1 MKSEAGK
8 PMFIHYL
15 KGIAEGAA
23 LTSEDSSFEVVHLKD
38 VEKHMTKLAHS
49 RGLST
54 EICLIIGYGHDL
66 GRTHLGVEG
75 KKHARAGSEFMEKL
89 LQNTEFTA
97 MDRYMICKAIKRH
110 NQKSKIHGVYDEVIK
125 DADSLAHQ
133 DEGLIGEQDI
143 TESYRARI
151 AMCKGIEFQVAP
163 TEKWQAEAL
172 QCLRQI
178 EEMIKDETLYLN
190 SPDQW
195 VHSIRVTVRKMR
207 SIIGL
212 IESVQKKSVTKR
224 LRQFDN
230 GLKEI
235 SKTLAETR
243 FLQIACIKIGEANP
257 LHKELNDRLLQC
269 YRTLEN
275 KNILLD
281 HIEPTALYISMLSEM
296 QYEPA
301 CMEKQVYKLITNY
314 IKKADEVSLDNAKE
328 LHQLRIQGKKIKYL
342 CQLELVAIEPEIF
355 VNAVSSLHRLIGK
368 YHDIVEIH
376 LLLKASPFKNELE
389 LLKKEI
395 WAECFLLKLIKTNFL
410 DK

>member
-1 MKSEAGK
+1 MK
-8 PMFIHYL
+8 
-15 KGIAEGAA
+15 
-23 LTSEDSSFEVVHLKD
+23 
-38 VEKHMTKLAHS
+38 
-49 RGLST
+49 
-54 EICLIIGYGHDL
+54 
-66 GRTHLGVEG
+66 
-75 KKHARAGSEFMEKL
+75 KL
-89 LQNTEFTA
+89 LKNTEFA
-97 MDRYMICKAIKRH
+97 AKDRHMICKAIERH

-125 DADSLAHQ
+125 DADSFAHL

-143 TESYRARI
+143 IENYRVQVAK
-151 AMCKGIEFQVAP
+151 CKGIQFQVAP
-163 TEKWQAEAL
+163 LEKWQAEAI
-172 QCLRQI
+172 QCLWQI
-178 EEMIKDETLYLN
+178 EAMIKDEALYLN

-195 VHSIRVTVRKMR
+195 VHSIRVVVRKMR
-207 SIIGL
+207 SILGL
-212 IESVQKKSVTKR
+212 IESVQKKAVTKL

-243 FLQIACIKIGEANP
+243 FLQIACIKIGEAHP
-257 LHKELNDRLLQC
+257 LYKELNDRLLGC
-269 YRTLEN
+269 YKTLEN
-275 KNILLD
+275 KNILLE
-281 HIEPTALYISMLSEM
+281 HIEPTALYISTLSEM

-301 CMEKQVYKLITNY
+301 CMEKQVYKLIANY
-314 IKKADEVSLDNAKE
+314 IKKADEVSLDNSKE

-389 LLKKEI
+389 LLEKEI